1 MIIWKG
7 VVVMRKFDDYLQEQL
22 QDDVFRAEYEEMQ
35 DEFNMIRAL
44 IDARISQGLTQ
55 RQLAERT
62 GVHQADISK
71 LESGMR
77 NPTLNM
83 LKRLAEGMGMNLRI
97 EFVPKENKI

>member
-1 MIIWKG
+1 
-7 VVVMRKFDDYLQEQL
+7 MRKFDDYLQEQL
-22 QDDVFRAEYEEMQ
+22 QDGEFRKEYEAMQ

-44 IDARISQGLTQ
+44 IDARTSQGLTQ
-55 RQLAERT
+55 KQLAERT

-83 LKRLAEGMGMNLRI
+83 LKRLAEGMGMNLKI
-97 EFVPKENKI
+97 EFVPKESKI